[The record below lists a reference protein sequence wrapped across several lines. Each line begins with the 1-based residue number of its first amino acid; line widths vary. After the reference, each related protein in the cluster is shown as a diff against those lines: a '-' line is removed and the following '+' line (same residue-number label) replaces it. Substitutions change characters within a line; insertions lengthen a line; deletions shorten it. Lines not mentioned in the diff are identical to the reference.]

1 MVLAAGAVTIGIL
14 LIATIVFILVY
25 GFLYDYLQRRGP

>member
-14 LIATIVFILVY
+14 VVATIVVIVVY
-25 GFLYDYLQRRGP
+25 GYLYDYLQRRGP